1 MKRQAWM
8 KMLLTTCVVAM
19 AALPLT
25 AAAKADQVQGTVVS
39 PAAEQSSDITI
50 HKTDVKKPEQQE
62 SFSTKGTID
71 QITYTKSGAYVM
83 MKGKSAESQ
92 NIDEL
97 RLVFAKGTLVV
108 DQNGKQA
115 DLLQALNEG
124 WTVTAYYGSAMTSSI
139 PPQVNAEKFVVE
151 RPDATE
157 EFKTSGVITEAGK
170 DRISIIGEYPI
181 ILNITDKTKITD
193 ESGKTLTK
201 DALKQDVRVEVEYSP
216 VMTRSLPPISH
227 AVSIVVKEETVRKEG
242 TISKVNQ
249 YDGKTTVA
257 VDVKADGGQV
267 SGIVLTTDE
276 NTVIVNQSGEK
287 LDAKDLK
294 AGQKILGFH
303 AQIMTMSLPPQSYA
317 YQIVVAN

>member
-19 AALPLT
+19 AAIPLT

-39 PAAEQSSDITI
+39 QTENQSSNNMI
-50 HKTDVKKPEQQE
+50 HETGEKKPEQQE
-62 SFSTKGTID
+62 TFSTKGTID
-71 QITYTKSGAYVM
+71 QITYTKNGAYVM
-83 MKGKSAESQ
+83 MKGKSAQTQ
-92 NIDEL
+92 NMDEL
-97 RLVFAKGTLVV
+97 RVVFAKGTLVV

-124 WTVTAYYGSAMTSSI
+124 WTVTAYYGPAMTSSI
-139 PPQVNAEKFVVE
+139 PPQVTAEKFVVE
-151 RPDATE
+151 RPDAEE
-157 EFKTSGVITEAGK
+157 EFKTTGIITEAGK
-170 DRISIIGEYPI
+170 DRITISGEYPI
-181 ILNITDKTKITD
+181 ILNLTGDTKITD
-193 ESGKTLTK
+193 ESGKVLTK
-201 DALKQDVRVEVEYSP
+201 DALNQNVRVEVEYSP

-227 AVSIVVKEETVRKEG
+227 AVSIVVKEETVRAEG
-242 TISKVNQ
+242 TIGKVNQ
-249 YDGKTTVA
+249 HDGKTSVA

-267 SGIVLTTDE
+267 SGIVLNTDE

-294 AGQKILGFH
+294 AGQKIIGYH